1 MQFLANFYLFKETFP
16 DKQSKI
22 KLLDK
27 DLSILSDEELVVEF
41 QQNNTLKAFEI
52 LVQRYKNPLTNFVY
66 RFLGDYE
73 ACTDVVQEAMIR
85 FYRNKDSYKS
95 IAKFS
100 TWIYTIAGNL
110 ARTEYRRRRRRDF
123 FSINSYGE
131 EHENFEIPDES
142 FRPDIITDSGIKDKI
157 IQNALLKISPAYR
170 QAVILR
176 DIQELSYEEIAEIM
190 GIEVGTVKSKIN
202 RGRNQLQKL
211 LKHIYKE

>member
-1 MQFLANFYLFKETFP
+1 M
-16 DKQSKI
+16 
-22 KLLDK
+22 LDK
-27 DLSILSDEELVVEF
+27 NLVELSDEELIAEF
-41 QQNNTLKAFEI
+41 QLNNTINAFEI

-73 ACTDVVQEAMIR
+73 ACSDVVQETMIK

-110 ARTEYRRRRRRDF
+110 ARTEYQIRRRRQI

-131 EHENFEIPDES
+131 ENENYEIPDES
-142 FRPDIITDSGIKDKI
+142 YRPDIMTDSVIKEKI
-157 IQNALLKISPAYR
+157 IQKALLKVSRAYR
-170 QAVILR
+170 EAVILR

-190 GIEVGTVKSKIN
+190 GLTVGTVKSRIN
-202 RGRNQLQKL
+202 RGRAQLQKL
-211 LKHIYKE
+211 LKNIYNE

>member
-1 MQFLANFYLFKETFP
+1 M
-16 DKQSKI
+16 
-22 KLLDK
+22 LDK
-27 DLSILSDEELVVEF
+27 NLVELSDEELIAEF
-41 QQNNTLKAFEI
+41 QLNNTINAFEI

-73 ACTDVVQEAMIR
+73 ACSDVVQETMIK

-110 ARTEYRRRRRRDF
+110 ARTEYQRRRRRQI

-131 EHENFEIPDES
+131 ENENYEIPDES
-142 FRPDIITDSGIKDKI
+142 YRPDIMTDSVIKVKI
-157 IQNALLKISPAYR
+157 IQKSLLKVSRVYR
-170 QAVILR
+170 EAVILR

-190 GIEVGTVKSKIN
+190 GLTVGTVKSRIN
-202 RGRNQLQKL
+202 RGRAQLQKL
-211 LKHIYKE
+211 LKNIYNE